1 MAIALMAALS
11 ISCGKEQKTDN
22 GRDNPK
28 QTPGGEEKTGL
39 VSMTFSASFD
49 DSPATAAAL
58 SGNDVNWE
66 YSDHIAVFDGV
77 ARRDFTVKEGSI
89 SGGTATFEGE
99 VDEGATS
106 FIAVYPYSASTATQP
121 SAGSIEINYP
131 ASQTLTT
138 SAMAPD
144 AMICVAQADK
154 GSGLSFR
161 NVAAR
166 LKIHIPGSDVTAV
179 TLSGN
184 KTEYFAGSASVSTA
198 GEITSTGDASSIT
211 LYPSGSTFSEGDY
224 YFGLLPVEF
233 TEGFTLVYEK
243 SGGKAFVDTDKDVE
257 FLRNGGKDVTASTA
271 SLTWVGLPIMDED
284 DLKAFADYSRFFSS
298 SETVRIGADIALTS
312 AWTPFPLWCTLD
324 GQNHKITGLSVSAE
338 ENAGFVSILYA
349 DAALENLEVSGSISL
364 TGTGSL
370 AYAALV
376 ADTRGAI
383 TSVTNR
389 VSVTHESTATC
400 PVYLGGIAGLLS
412 NGGSISSSYNY
423 GAVALNGTSSDVS
436 FIGGVVGYMQAGCG
450 NVINTDNHG
459 TVSCANTYGQGIGGI
474 AGMIRGAKIDGC
486 TNESTGVITVSK
498 CKTGGWGC
506 FVAGIAAFM
515 QNNTASESSIE
526 NCTNKADI
534 STEAQ
539 CWGVAGIAGITHYSG
554 TAAYKINGC
563 TNNGDI
569 TWTKGGTANVFC
581 GGILAIAEGN
591 SLTVSGNTNSG
602 AVEIT
607 GNRTADN
614 VMEVGGI
621 IGTVF
626 RNNKRPQN
634 GEARTVEISSN
645 TNEGSVTFKTTG
657 TATGVAG
664 GIIGGFSVN
673 DGTESTGT
681 AVTVSGNTSKGAIVS
696 TGAVGGIFATCYS
709 TCKYLT
715 VTVTGSKLGCTL
727 NGADATAANA
737 SVYSSNDSATT
748 TVSVSGTTVI

>member
-22 GRDNPK
+22 GRDNSK

-184 KTEYFAGSASVSTA
+184 NTEYFAGSASVSTA

-257 FLRNGGKDVTASTA
+257 FLRNGGWDVTASTA

-298 SETVRIGADIALTS
+298 SETVRIGADIALGS
-312 AWTPFPLWCTLD
+312 AWTPFPIWCTLD
-324 GQNHKITGLSVSAE
+324 GQNHKITGLSVSADS
-338 ENAGFVSILYA
+338 NAGFVSILHA
-349 DAALENLEVSGSISL
+349 DAAIQNLEVSGSISL

-370 AYAALV
+370 AYAGLV
-376 ADTRGAI
+376 ADARGAI

-400 PVYLGGIAGLLS
+400 PVYLGGIAGQLS
-412 NGGSISSSYNY
+412 DGGSISSSSNY
-423 GAVALNGTSSDVS
+423 GAVSLNGTSSGTS
-436 FIGGVVGYMQAGCG
+436 FIGGVVGYMLEGCG
-450 NVINTDNHG
+450 NVSDTHNYG
-459 TVSCANTYGQGIGGI
+459 TVGCANSKCEGVGGI
-474 AGMIRGAKIDGC
+474 AGMVRGAKIDGC
-486 TNESTGVITVSK
+486 VNESTGVITVSA

-506 FVAGIAAFM
+506 FIGGIAAYM
-515 QNNTASESSIE
+515 QNYTGSESSLE
-526 NCTNKADI
+526 NCTNNADI
-534 STEAQ
+534 STTVQ
-539 CWGVAGIAGITHYSG
+539 CWGVAGIAGITHYAG
-554 TAAYKINGC
+554 KAAYKIDGC

-569 TWTKGGTANVFC
+569 TWTKGGSTNVFC

-607 GNRTADN
+607 GNRTTDS

-621 IGTVF
+621 VGTVF
-626 RNNKRPQN
+626 RNSTRPKN

-645 TNEGSVTFKTTG
+645 TNEGSVTFKTTS

-727 NGADATAANA
+727 NGAAATAADA
-737 SVYSSNDSATT
+737 SVYSSNDSGTT
-748 TVSVSGTTVI
+748 TVTVSGTTVI